1 MKDILNEIF
10 NEIKNGNN
18 LGEKITL
25 VGATKFVD
33 LQRINKAISLGLT
46 DVGENKAQEFRDK
59 YDSLLPCNYHFFGRL
74 QKNKV
79 KYLVGKAFLIHSVD
93 SIDLISEIDKKSK
106 ALNVKTN
113 ILIEINMGEEQ
124 KGGVSFDDL
133 PTLLENSKV
142 YENVVIKGLMAVME
156 NTENQ
161 TLLIENYEKLRK
173 TYDKYKEQYNF
184 EYLSCGMSNDYKIAI
199 KHGSNMIRVGSLIF
213 GSRY

>member
-33 LQRINKAISLGLT
+33 VERINKAISLGLT

-93 SIDLISEIDKKSK
+93 SIKLISEIDKKSK

-124 KGGVSFDDL
+124 KGGVSIDDL
-133 PTLLENSKV
+133 PTLLEDSKV

-184 EYLSCGMSNDYKIAI
+184 EYLYSKYSIFKIYY
-199 KHGSNMIRVGSLIF
+199 M
-213 GSRY
+213 